1 MGKKLANTGET
12 KEEEEEERSEGR
24 EREMSEEGEKRA
36 RLVIRELEL
45 ENFKS
50 YAGVQK
56 VGPFHKVRCQKKRKR
71 IERARARMP
80 CRNRRR
86 GGEYIHTAR
95 GE

>member
-1 MGKKLANTGET
+1 MLPFVWSLEQQTTREREDRWGKKTANTGET
-12 KEEEEEERSEGR
+12 KEEEEEEEEERSEGR

-56 VGPFHKVRCQKKRKR
+56 VGPFHKVRCQK
-71 IERARARMP
+71 IAR
-80 CRNRRR
+80 
-86 GGEYIHTAR
+86 E
-95 GE
+95 